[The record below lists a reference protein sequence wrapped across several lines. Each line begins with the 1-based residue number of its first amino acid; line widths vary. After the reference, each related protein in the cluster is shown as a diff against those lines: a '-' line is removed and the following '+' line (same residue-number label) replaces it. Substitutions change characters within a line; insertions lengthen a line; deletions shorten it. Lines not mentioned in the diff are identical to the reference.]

1 MTGKGILYSG
11 NILSQTCIVVLSNS
25 TVMLLINNSLNL
37 FAKVYDDNN
46 NSIITTSKLS
56 FVLSNGTIIDAV
68 FDENALL
75 NADYLFTQ
83 NDTYEVSIKY
93 DSLDNCKIYTGIV
106 EVYLTA
112 PEPDLVIEIDGAVDG
127 EPTVISIELP
137 SSASGNITIIVDG
150 IEYQFGTTARLVL
163 DNLTAGNHSL
173 VIIYSGDSIY
183 GPVVKNMSFIV
194 NDKNQTPVADKI
206 PTDIVA
212 SNFNGYTIDYKAGER
227 GKYFTVTL
235 KDSNG
240 NPLAN
245 KVLSITL
252 NGKTYSVA
260 TDNNG
265 IAKLQI
271 SLQKA
276 GNYKISISF
285 SGDDQYYG
293 SSVVK
298 TVKIIKKK
306 TKIKAKNRK
315 FKASKKIK
323 RITVTLTTIKG
334 SSLNG
339 KKYLKAG
346 KKLTLKVR
354 GKIYNAKINKKG
366 KAIFK
371 IKKLKKK
378 GTFKAKIRFK
388 GDSIYKSS
396 SKTIKIKIK

>member
-1 MTGKGILYSG
+1 M
-11 NILSQTCIVVLSNS
+11 
-25 TVMLLINNSLNL
+25 
-37 FAKVYDDNN
+37 YDDNS

-56 FVLSNGTIIDAV
+56 FVLSNGTIIDAI

-75 NADYLFTQ
+75 TADYLFTQ
-83 NDTYEVSIKY
+83 NDTYEVSVKY
-93 DSLDNCKIYTGIV
+93 DSLNNCKIYTGIV
-106 EVYLTA
+106 EVYSQA
-112 PEPDLVIEIDGAVDG
+112 PEPELIIDIEGAVDG
-127 EPTVISIELP
+127 EPTVIPIELP
-137 SSASGNITIIVDG
+137 SLASGNITIIVDG
-150 IEYQFGTTARLVL
+150 IEYKFGTTAHLVL

-194 NDKNQTPVADKI
+194 NDKNQTPVVDKI

-212 SNFNGYTIDYKAGER
+212 SDFNGYAIDYKAGER

-245 KVLSITL
+245 KILSLTL
-252 NGKTYSVA
+252 DGKTYSVA

-276 GNYKISISF
+276 GNYKITISF
-285 SGDDQYYG
+285 SGDDQYKG
-293 SSVVK
+293 SSAVK
-298 TVKIIKKK
+298 MIKIIKKK
-306 TKIKAKNRK
+306 TMIKAKNKK

-323 RITVTLTTIKG
+323 KITVTLKTIKG
-334 SSLNG
+334 SSVNG
-339 KKYLKAG
+339 KKYLKSG

-354 GKIYNAKINKKG
+354 GKTYKAKINKKG
-366 KAIFK
+366 KATFK
-371 IKKLKKK
+371 IKKLNKR